1 MVSYTALPRYSNHP
15 QILVS
20 SYTLLCC
27 ITLTHLLSV
36 TVIDGLGS
44 LSYFQ
49 KVLTPEIERFLNS
62 TPELTLFM
70 PLDSAWES
78 LDPLER
84 LYLESDF
91 AADDLRRI
99 LDMHVVSE
107 SGVRWSNSFRTS
119 TECV

>member
-1 MVSYTALPRYSNHP
+1 MVSCTALPRYLNHP
-15 QILVS
+15 QTLVS
-20 SYTLLCC
+20 SYTLLRCNK
-27 ITLTHLLSV
+27 LTHHLSV
-36 TVIDGLGS
+36 TVVNGLES

-49 KVLTPEIERFLNS
+49 KVLTPEIDRFLSS

-84 LYLESDF
+84 IYLESDF
-91 AADDLRRI
+91 AADDLHRI

-107 SGVRWSNSFRTS
+107 SGVRWSESFQSS

>member
-1 MVSYTALPRYSNHP
+1 MG
-15 QILVS
+15 
-20 SYTLLCC
+20 
-27 ITLTHLLSV
+27 HLE
-36 TVIDGLGS
+36 S
-44 LSYFQ
+44 LSYFR
-49 KVLTPEIERFLNS
+49 KVLTPEIEQFLNS
-62 TPELTLFM
+62 TPGLTLFI

-91 AADDLRRI
+91 AAGDLRRI

-107 SGVRWSNSFRTS
+107 PGVRWSDSFQSS

>member
-1 MVSYTALPRYSNHP
+1 M
-15 QILVS
+15 
-20 SYTLLCC
+20 C
-27 ITLTHLLSV
+27 LLSV
-36 TVIDGLGS
+36 TVVDGLGS

-84 LYLESDF
+84 VYLESNF

-107 SGVRWSNSFRTS
+107 SGVRWSDSFGPS

>member
-1 MVSYTALPRYSNHP
+1 MG
-15 QILVS
+15 
-20 SYTLLCC
+20 
-27 ITLTHLLSV
+27 
-36 TVIDGLGS
+36 GLKS

-62 TPELTLFM
+62 TSELTLFM

-107 SGVRWSNSFRTS
+107 PGVRWSDSFQSS

>member
-1 MVSYTALPRYSNHP
+1 MG
-15 QILVS
+15 
-20 SYTLLCC
+20 
-27 ITLTHLLSV
+27 
-36 TVIDGLGS
+36 GLES
-44 LSYFQ
+44 LSYFR
-49 KVLTPEIERFLNS
+49 KVLTSQIEQFLNS
-62 TPELTLFM
+62 TSELTLFM

-99 LDMHVVSE
+99 VDMHVVSGP
-107 SGVRWSNSFRTS
+107 GVRWSDSFQPS